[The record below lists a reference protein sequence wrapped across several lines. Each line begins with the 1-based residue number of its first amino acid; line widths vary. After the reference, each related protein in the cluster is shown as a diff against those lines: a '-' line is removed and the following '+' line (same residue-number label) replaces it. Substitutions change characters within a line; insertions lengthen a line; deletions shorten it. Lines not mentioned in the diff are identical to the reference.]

1 LAARGLR
8 PDLVGWRTEKH
19 PAPPRKVNV
28 GERHFGVYVTPPD
41 WVCEV
46 LSPSTRSRDEDN
58 GLKWQTYWQA
68 GVGHYWLL
76 DLVRSQL
83 TVYGRGER
91 DYEPIDVAGRASVKA
106 LAPFEGAEV
115 DARRVFLPCLSGCH
129 PSPGGRLRRAA
140 SERSPRVMAHLRAHR
155 GTRTH
160 TPPAGRASPAT
171 PDATPTG
178 AAATERALRVA
189 GSARTPPR
197 SPSPAGSSAAA
208 RCGSVRALAA
218 WRAPALA
225 RGGLPGAGSALRGAP

>member
-1 LAARGLR
+1 MEGIEVRSLAGEPTNVALQRLEAWLSLPHGDHAELLRGSIVYKATPSFEHGDAVIGISGQLDRFRGPPAAGGGGWWLSQEVDLYLGGQGLR

-91 DYEPIDVAGRASVKA
+91 DYEPIDVAGRTSVKA

-115 DARRVFLPCLSGCH
+115 DARRVFLLAEVT
-129 PSPGGRLRRAA
+129 RR
-140 SERSPRVMAHLRAHR
+140 
-155 GTRTH
+155 
-160 TPPAGRASPAT
+160 
-171 PDATPTG
+171 
-178 AAATERALRVA
+178 
-189 GSARTPPR
+189 
-197 SPSPAGSSAAA
+197 
-208 RCGSVRALAA
+208 
-218 WRAPALA
+218 
-225 RGGLPGAGSALRGAP
+225 